1 MPEPMKE
8 LPSIPAER
16 ALKVIS
22 GRWKASILYYL
33 FSSPRRLSE
42 LRRLAPSASQKMIVQ
57 QLRELEAHGLITRTV
72 FAEVPPRVEYT
83 ATPLGASLEPIVLSL
98 CEWGRKHAA
107 ELGESDRIERC
118 VLDQNHARLEKP
130 QQ

>member
-1 MPEPMKE
+1 MADPMKE

-22 GRWKASILYYL
+22 GRWKASILHYL

-42 LRRLAPSASQKMIVQ
+42 LRRLAPSASQKMLVQ

-83 ATPLGASLEPIVLSL
+83 TTPLGASLEPIVLSL
-98 CEWGRKHAA
+98 CEWGRAHAA
-107 ELGESDRIERC
+107 ELGESDRIEDC
-118 VLDQNHARLEKP
+118 AVDPTLEKP
-130 QQ
+130 RQ

>member
-1 MPEPMKE
+1 MADPMKE

-33 FSSPRRLSE
+33 FSAPRRLSE
-42 LRRLAPSASQKMIVQ
+42 LKRLAPAASQKMLAQ
-57 QLRELEAHGLITRTV
+57 QLRELQAHGLVTRTV

-83 ATPLGASLEPIVLSL
+83 ATSLGKSLEPIVLSL
-98 CEWGRKHAA
+98 CEWGRVHAA
-107 ELGESDRIERC
+107 ELGESDR
-118 VLDQNHARLEKP
+118 LETCAAGTDGTTDESPP
-130 QQ
+130 Q